1 MIELLQI
8 TNDVQLAR
16 RCDRLPG
23 MRLFVDLETHGKAQ
37 RQAGR
42 NSFISDHV
50 PGDVARMKAQ
60 LERTRLM
67 VRVNPLHAGS
77 AAELDAVLAQGADL
91 VMLPMF
97 ATPAQLH
104 GFAALLAGRAPLV
117 ALLETAGAL
126 HSIADWI
133 DCPGLCEVFVGLN
146 DLHLALGCRFM
157 FEPLARGL
165 LDPVAARVRSRGL
178 RFGFGGI
185 ARADQGLLPGC
196 DVLAEHLRLGSGAVI
211 LARTFHGGQAPGGN
225 RADPPDAAAQNG
237 FERAIQ
243 ELRAIE
249 SALAARSAQQIESD
263 RLRIHAAIERIGA
276 SLVSPVPAAA

>member
-8 TNDVQLAR
+8 TNDPLLAR
-16 RCDRLPG
+16 RCGQLPG

-50 PGDVARMKAQ
+50 IGDVGRVKAQ

-97 ATPAQLH
+97 ATPQQLRS
-104 GFAALLAGRAPLV
+104 FAALLAGRAPLV

-126 HSIADWI
+126 HTLDDWL
-133 DCPGLCEVFVGLN
+133 DTPCLCEVFVGLN

-165 LDPVAARVRSRGL
+165 LDSVAARVRSRGL

-185 ARADQGLLPGC
+185 ARADQGLLPGR
-196 DVLAEHLRLGSGAVI
+196 DVLAEHLRLALGAVI
-211 LARTFHGGQAPGGN
+211 LARTFHGGLAPGAAEGLG
-225 RADPPDAAAQNG
+225 ASQPGAAPDS
-237 FERAIQ
+237 FERPVQA
-243 ELRAIE
+243 LREIE
-249 SALAARSAQQIESD
+249 RALAARSPQQIESD
-263 RLRIHAAIERIGA
+263 RLRIHAAIGRIAAG
-276 SLVSPVPAAA
+276 LVSCHT